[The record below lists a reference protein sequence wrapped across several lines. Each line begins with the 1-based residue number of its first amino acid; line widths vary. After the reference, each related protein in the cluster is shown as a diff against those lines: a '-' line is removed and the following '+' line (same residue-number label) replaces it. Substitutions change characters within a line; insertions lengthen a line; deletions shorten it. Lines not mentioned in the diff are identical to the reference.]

1 MIRAVLDAN
10 VFVSGILTEGTPRKI
25 VRAWRAGRFHLVA
38 SHAIFSEI
46 GRVLRY
52 PKIVRRHRWSESE
65 ILSFME
71 SLQALSIVAPGQLHL
86 QVVAAD
92 PTDDRYLECAVEGEA
107 ACIVTGDRHLL
118 DLSAYREI
126 EILSP
131 REFLELLDYN
141 ARRTSTSSGNPT

>member
-10 VFVSGILTEGTPRKI
+10 VFVSGVLTEGAPRKI
-25 VRAWRAGRFHLVA
+25 LRAWRAGQFHLVA

-52 PKIVRRHRWSESE
+52 PKIARRHRWSETE
-65 ILSFME
+65 IREFME
-71 SLQALSIVAPGQLHL
+71 SLEALAIVAPGELHL
-86 QVVAAD
+86 RVVAAD
-92 PTDDRYLECAVEGEA
+92 PADDRYLECAVEGEA
-107 ACIVTGDRHLL
+107 TCVVTGDRHLL

-131 REFLELLDYN
+131 REFIEFLDYN
-141 ARRTSTSSGNPT
+141 SRLTSTSSGNPT